1 MSNYQKK
8 LQSDQ
13 LNFTPHL
20 PFGVADMELR
30 FAVCSGLAALLVA
43 VWAVR
48 ILNWA
53 FWKPRRLDRALRS
66 QGLRGSSYRPISGD
80 LKEMVR
86 LTEEARGKPMPF
98 SHAIFPRVSPFF
110 ERAAEAHGKENKVTF
125 HWMGP
130 NPRAVIADPDQIREV
145 LTNKTGEIGKPKINY
160 LLKYF
165 IRGVLSQEGEKWA
178 KHRKILNPAFHI
190 EKLKRMLPAFSACCD
205 ELVSRWDEMAAKGE
219 EIDVSVEFQSFTG
232 DVISRSAFGINFEEG
247 RKIFQLQS
255 EQTVFIDGSLPF
267 AHIPG
272 FRFLPTRINTRM
284 KAIDKEVRGI
294 LLSII
299 KKREESIKSGTAKN
313 DDLLGLLL
321 ESNLQHLREHG
332 NAGLTTD
339 EVVEEC
345 KLFYFAGQETT
356 SLLLTWT
363 MVVLSMHQDW
373 QERARE
379 EVLQA
384 FGKEKP
390 TFDGLSHLK
399 TVTMILY
406 EVLRLYPPI
415 MGQRRQVFK
424 STKIG
429 NVVYPPGVLLYLSAL
444 QVHHDPDLWGKDVDE
459 FKPERF
465 AEGMY
470 KASEK
475 NAFFPFG
482 GGHRVCIGQ
491 NFALLEAKLAL
502 CLILQHFSF
511 DLSPS
516 YTHAPNVVLTLK
528 PQHGAPIRLRRL

>member
-1 MSNYQKK
+1 MFPSSSRASPAMS
-8 LQSDQ
+8 
-13 LNFTPHL
+13 
-20 PFGVADMELR
+20 
-30 FAVCSGLAALLVA
+30 
-43 VWAVR
+43 
-48 ILNWA
+48 
-53 FWKPRRLDRALRS
+53 
-66 QGLRGSSYRPISGD
+66 
-80 LKEMVR
+80 
-86 LTEEARGKPMPF
+86 
-98 SHAIFPRVSPFF
+98 FP
-110 ERAAEAHGKENKVTF
+110 
-125 HWMGP
+125 
-130 NPRAVIADPDQIREV
+130 
-145 LTNKTGEIGKPKINY
+145 
-160 LLKYF
+160 
-165 IRGVLSQEGEKWA
+165 GVLSVAILKKEGKFSSF
-178 KHRKILNPAFHI
+178 RMS
-190 EKLKRMLPAFSACCD
+190 KLCLLPA
-205 ELVSRWDEMAAKGE
+205 V
-219 EIDVSVEFQSFTG
+219 
-232 DVISRSAFGINFEEG
+232 
-247 RKIFQLQS
+247 
-255 EQTVFIDGSLPF
+255 PY

-284 KAIDKEVRGI
+284 KEIDIEVKRI

-299 KKREESIKSGTAKN
+299 KKREESMKLGAAKN

-332 NAGLTTD
+332 NAGMTTD
-339 EVVEEC
+339 EVVDEC

-390 TFDGLSHLK
+390 TFDGLNHLK

-406 EVLRLYPPI
+406 EVLRLYPPAI
-415 MGQRRQVFK
+415 GAVRQVFK

-429 NVVYPPGVLLYLSAL
+429 DVVYPPGVMLFLSIL
-444 QVHHDPDLWGKDVDE
+444 QVHHDPDFWGKDVDE

-465 AEGMY
+465 ADGMY

-475 NAFFPFG
+475 NAFFAFG

-502 CLILQHFSF
+502 CLILQRFSF

-516 YTHAPNVVLTLK
+516 YTHAPAVVLTLK
-528 PQHGAPIRLRRL
+528 PQHGAPIRRNRSSRRTGDRHRGKGRPGDWISRWAASALITQDVREAARKEGLVGGIFVNPEGGRGVGRREGPGVVREADWGVDWETD

>member
-1 MSNYQKK
+1 
-8 LQSDQ
+8 
-13 LNFTPHL
+13 
-20 PFGVADMELR
+20 MELWL
-30 FAVCSGLAALLVA
+30 AVCSGLAALLVA
-43 VWAVR
+43 AWAVR
-48 ILNWA
+48 MLNWA
-53 FWKPRRLDRALRS
+53 FWEPRRLDRALRS
-66 QGLRGSSYRPISGD
+66 QGLKGSSYRPISGD
-80 LKEMVR
+80 LKDFVR

-98 SHAIFPRVSPFF
+98 SHAIFPRVSPFLK
-110 ERAAEAHGKENKVTF
+110 RAADAHGKENKVTF

-130 NPRAVIADPDQIREV
+130 NPRATITDPDQIREV
-145 LTNKTGEIGKPKINY
+145 LANKTGEIGKANTNY
-160 LLKYF
+160 LAKYVV
-165 IRGVLSQEGEKWA
+165 IG
-178 KHRKILNPAFHI
+178 
-190 EKLKRMLPAFSACCD
+190 RMLPAFSACCD
-205 ELVSRWDEMAAKGE
+205 ELVNRWDEMAAKGE
-219 EIDVSVEFQSFTG
+219 EIDVSVELQSFTG
-232 DVISRSAFGINFEEG
+232 DVISRSAFGSNFEEG
-247 RKIFQLQS
+247 RKIFQLQD
-255 EQTVFIDGSLPF
+255 EQAMLVARGLPY

-284 KAIDKEVRGI
+284 KAIDIEVKGI

-299 KKREESIKSGTAKN
+299 KKREESMKLGAAKN

-321 ESNLQHLREHG
+321 ESNLQHLQEHG
-332 NAGLTTD
+332 NAGMTTD
-339 EVVEEC
+339 EVVDEC

-406 EVLRLYPPI
+406 EVLRLYPPAI
-415 MGQRRQVFK
+415 GMNRQVFK

-429 NVVYPPGVLLYLSAL
+429 DVVYPPGVLLFLSIL
-444 QVHHDPDLWGKDVDE
+444 QVHHDPDFWGKDVDE

-465 AEGMY
+465 ADGMY

-502 CLILQHFSF
+502 CLILQRFSF

-516 YTHAPNVVLTLK
+516 YTHAPAIVLTLK
-528 PQHGAPIRLRRL
+528 PQHGAPIRLRRI